1 MIIRQGD
8 VFAEDSTIA
17 LSKKQVIEKRVVGK
31 EGRCV
36 MRKIVVLI
44 CAGIISCAGF
54 TAQAQDMGDMIDQ
67 LARGQTVGLD
77 TIIQG
82 ILQQDT
88 DTAPQ
93 VEALAGPIVVETH
106 IPETNREAATV
117 LIGNT
122 RYGPRLRIDFR
133 EFQPIIITNGAT
145 ASRNGRN
152 GATTYAVVQRIQN
165 QLRLPQID
173 LEVQN
178 RVAIVSGTVET
189 EHQRRLVAS
198 MLRFEPGID
207 SVRNEITVVPRETGT
222 VSPDM

>member
-1 MIIRQGD
+1 
-8 VFAEDSTIA
+8 
-17 LSKKQVIEKRVVGK
+17 
-31 EGRCV
+31 
-36 MRKIVVLI
+36 MRKIIVLI
-44 CAGIISCAGF
+44 CAGMISCAGF
-54 TAQAQDMGDMIDQ
+54 TAHAQVDMSDIVDR
-67 LARGQTVGLD
+67 LARGQTVGLEA
-77 TIIQG
+77 IIQG
-82 ILQQDT
+82 IQQQDT

-93 VEALAGPIVVETH
+93 VEALAGPIVVETP
-106 IPETNREAATV
+106 IETNREAASV

-133 EFQPIIITNGAT
+133 EFQPITIANGAT

-152 GATTYAVVQRIQN
+152 GATAYAIVQRIQN

-207 SVRNEITVVPRETGT
+207 SVRNEITVVPREA
-222 VSPDM
+222 VAAPPDM